1 MSIASE
7 KVLSRLQKREE
18 PLRKPLSISYKVEHI
33 KNLDILAKAITQHSG
48 QTTTRNMLIEDAID
62 AFIKETTIVL
72 TEQGIELDIEDDN
85 EFDAV
90 VFPAQM
96 GDDYREA
103 FFDEHE
109 WRYVRVAKERIP
121 KIKYIALY
129 VGAPQ
134 SAISHYAVVAQDG
147 FIYVESEK
155 KYKIVLDGDPVEL
168 PHPIP
173 LGSAS
178 AQAVRS
184 PKYTTLQKLFTA
196 NEFRE
201 LYSQN

>member
-1 MSIASE
+1 MSFTSE
-7 KVLSRLQKREE
+7 KISARLQKHEA
-18 PLRKPLSISYKVEHI
+18 PPRKPLTISYKVEHI
-33 KNLDILAKAITQHSG
+33 KNLDVLAKVISKQSG

-62 AFIKETTIVL
+62 SFIKETTL
-72 TEQGIELDIEDDN
+72 FLDEQGIELDIEDDTD
-85 EFDAV
+85 FDTV
-90 VFPAQM
+90 IFPAQNSEE
-96 GDDYREA
+96 YRQA

-109 WRYVRVAKERIP
+109 WRYVRIAKQRIP

-134 SAISHYAVVAQDG
+134 SAICHYAQVAPNG
-147 FIYVESEK
+147 IVYVKSEK
-155 KYKIVLDGDPVEL
+155 KYRITLAGDPIEL

-178 AQAVRS
+178 SQAVRS
-184 PKYTTLQKLFTA
+184 PKYTTLSKLFTA

-201 LYSQN
+201 LYM